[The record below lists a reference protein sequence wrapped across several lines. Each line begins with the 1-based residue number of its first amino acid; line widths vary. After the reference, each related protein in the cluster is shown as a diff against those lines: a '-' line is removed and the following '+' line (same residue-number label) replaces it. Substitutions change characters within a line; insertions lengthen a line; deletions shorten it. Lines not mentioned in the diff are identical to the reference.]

1 MTKQLRKDIM
11 NRSRCRHKYVKLP
24 SRENFLTMKSMINK
38 CNSLSK
44 KARRQYFKKCTSKN
58 SWNNKQFWNLN
69 KPFLTNKSSI
79 SSHSLTINEKDKFI
93 DDENELSKIFNNY
106 YVNIVKK
113 TSRKPVENS
122 FENCNDKIGK
132 IIKLLIW

>member
-1 MTKQLRKDIM
+1 MQTQI
-11 NRSRCRHKYVKLP
+11 CKLP
-24 SRENFLTMKSMINK
+24 SRENFLTMKSMINE

-44 KARRQYFKKCTSKN
+44 KAKRQYFKKCTSKN